1 MATVQD
7 EILDD
12 FFTKLSNAKDIDEEQ
27 LKALRTLFKSNN
39 KLKAEDL
46 AAIFSAQKTKEGAL

>member
-12 FFTKLSNAKDIDEEQ
+12 FFTKLSTAKGIDEEQ
-27 LKALRTLFKSNN
+27 LKALRTLFKSTN
-39 KLKAEDL
+39 KLKAEAL
-46 AAIFSAQKTKEGAL
+46 AVIFSAQKTKDGAI